1 VVGDV
6 RSLSLEREA
15 RPAFYVSY
23 GYFSFPALTIVVR
36 ASATPEAMTA
46 ALRAQ
51 VYVLD
56 HDLPVYNIRQME
68 QCCTSKEM
76 TSQF

>member
-15 RPAFYVSY
+15 RPAFYFSY
-23 GYFSFPALTIVVR
+23 GHFSFPALTIVVR
-36 ASATPEAMTA
+36 ASAPAEAMTA

-51 VYVLD
+51 VYALD
-56 HDLPVYNIRQME
+56 HDLPVYNICQME
-68 QCCTSKEM
+68 QCCTSQEM